1 MTATLDLAARR
12 NLLVRSGA
20 TFLKE
25 HVGLDIGA
33 EKLAVII
40 GEDLDWEVEDE
51 NVIYDPESPYMDTAI
66 REYIMDCVA
75 DYYLGTHWPCNC
87 DKVDMNEFFAKL
99 DAAIATGK

>member
-1 MTATLDLAARR
+1 MTVTLDLAARR

-40 GEDLDWEVEDE
+40 GEDLDWERKDE

-66 REYIMDCVA
+66 REHIMDYVA
-75 DYYLGTHWPCNC
+75 DYYLDTHWPCYC
-87 DKVDMNEFFAKL
+87 DKVDMKEFFAKL